1 MSEEEDQ
8 GMAQDEPSPSEEE
21 LRADEKR
28 KKDALKP
35 KLKSSPGKKT
45 AKPGRFH
52 KNLLPLVKRI
62 DSRADPEVIV
72 ALSRCL
78 DVMAESIAEA
88 CAAFAKPIP
97 EDDAGYE
104 PQMLTGVLA
113 FNAVMARIPEP
124 QHDRVSE
131 AVHGHLDRYWGVDS
145 TAGDPQ

>member
-1 MSEEEDQ
+1 M
-8 GMAQDEPSPSEEE
+8 
-21 LRADEKR
+21 DEKR
-28 KKDALKP
+28 KKEALKP
-35 KLKSSPGKKT
+35 KLKSSPGKKS

-78 DVMAESIAEA
+78 DVLADSIAEA

-113 FNAVMARIPEP
+113 FNAVMARIP
-124 QHDRVSE
+124 
-131 AVHGHLDRYWGVDS
+131 
-145 TAGDPQ
+145 

>member
-1 MSEEEDQ
+1 MSDDDE
-8 GMAQDEPSPSEEE
+8 QDPVRDDSQRDAE
-21 LRADEKR
+21 RMKA
-28 KKDALKP
+28 ALKP
-35 KLKSSPGKKT
+35 KVKSVPGKKS

-62 DSRADPEVIV
+62 DSHADPEVTV

-78 DVMAESIAEA
+78 DVLADSIAEA

-113 FNAVMARIPEP
+113 FNAIMARVPEP

-131 AVHGHLDRYWGVDS
+131 ALHAHLDRYWGVDS
-145 TAGDPQ
+145 AGDPQ